1 MLTCHSRPM
10 RTSAIRRLIAMLAP
24 VCLLLAWAVII
35 WVALHVSTIVLQ
47 TLDMIVE
54 LAAIS
59 P

>member
-1 MLTCHSRPM
+1 MLTRHTRHM
-10 RTSAIRRLIAMLAP
+10 RNAWIRQLLAIVSPLCLLIA
-24 VCLLLAWAVII
+24 WAIVI
-35 WVALHVSTIVLQ
+35 WVALHVSTIVLS

>member
-1 MLTCHSRPM
+1 M
-10 RTSAIRRLIAMLAP
+10 RTSAIRRLLAYLYP
-24 VCLLLAWAVII
+24 IVLLLAWAVVI
-35 WVALHVSTIVLQ
+35 WVALHVSTIVLN

>member
-1 MLTCHSRPM
+1 MLTRHTRPM
-10 RTSAIRRLIAMLAP
+10 RNAWIRQLLAIVAPLALLIA
-24 VCLLLAWAVII
+24 WAIVIF
-35 WVALHVSTIVLQ
+35 VALHVSTIVLD

>member
-1 MLTCHSRPM
+1 MKVDR
-10 RTSAIRRLIAMLAP
+10 IRQLLALLAP
-24 VCLLLAWAVII
+24 LALLAAWAVVI
-35 WVALHVSTIVLQ
+35 WVALHVSTIVLN

>member
-1 MLTCHSRPM
+1 M
-10 RTSAIRRLIAMLAP
+10 RTDHLKRFLALLAPLALLIA
-24 VCLLLAWAVII
+24 WAIVI
-35 WVALHVSTIVLQ
+35 WVALHVSTIVLE

>member
-1 MLTCHSRPM
+1 M
-10 RTSAIRRLIAMLAP
+10 RTQALRKYLAYVYPLVLLIA
-24 VCLLLAWAVII
+24 WAILI
-35 WVALHVSTIVLQ
+35 WTALHVSEIVLS

>member
-1 MLTCHSRPM
+1 MKTQWIRPV
-10 RTSAIRRLIAMLAP
+10 TLA
-24 VCLLLAWAVII
+24 LLALTTAAAWALLIS
-35 WVALHVSTIVLQ
+35 VAMQISTIVLQ

>member
-1 MLTCHSRPM
+1 M
-10 RTSAIRRLIAMLAP
+10 RISAIRRLFAMLAP
-24 VCLLLAWAVII
+24 LALLIAWAVVI